1 MYVSFPPGR
10 GSTLPPPSSPSDPT
24 PAAAAPAAG
33 TASLAAHH
41 AGELEAV
48 ALDIDEL
55 SRAVFHLTRSNTELR
70 AALVDTPGDPD
81 FEAAIVENVDVI
93 AAKLSKL
100 AELKKV
106 YNAMLASAGG
116 AAVASV
122 GVGAAA
128 AAASS
133 AAPESKMAGVTA
145 PGVTA
150 PVETGTNGL
159 DADGGLLL

>member
-1 MYVSFPPGR
+1 M
-10 GSTLPPPSSPSDPT
+10 
-24 PAAAAPAAG
+24 
-33 TASLAAHH
+33 
-41 AGELEAV
+41 ELEFFFLHLNETPIEWRGFLTKKPTYEPKDWEDKDVSELLFLSTEMQAEVAQYGRIIQRYYIDYLSGPHLEALRKYSAQFENTSKQINAFWKAV
-48 ALDIDEL
+48 
-55 SRAVFHLTRSNTELR
+55 
-70 AALVDTPGDPD
+70 
-81 FEAAIVENVDVI
+81 
-93 AAKLSKL
+93 LSKL

>member
-24 PAAAAPAAG
+24 PAAAAAG

-100 AELKKV
+100 AELK
-106 YNAMLASAGG
+106 
-116 AAVASV
+116 
-122 GVGAAA
+122 
-128 AAASS
+128 SS
-133 AAPESKMAGVTA
+133 ANRNLPNVIEFA
-145 PGVTA
+145 
-150 PVETGTNGL
+150 
-159 DADGGLLL
+159 